1 MTNNREPDTPS
12 LPAPAG
18 EPLQGG
24 RWTELRQQ
32 AQARLEQTGATG
44 PLPDDPPDLPHL
56 LEELRTHQV
65 ELEIQNEELRQAQF
79 RAELASSRYQLL
91 FECLPQPALVMD
103 EHGFVQDMNLAA
115 RQWLTPNDEQL
126 RPPPATTLLRA
137 LTLAGRSQLFKAL
150 RAEHRLQAK
159 CLCNLSLTTHS
170 GQLRHIDLHLLSLPL
185 AYHSDA
191 RFLVLLTDRT
201 PEKQRV
207 QDKQIYQ
214 SLLDSSQDLIYASNL
229 QGGLMLAN
237 RAVLDLL
244 HLAPDQAVGTR
255 RETVMPLRDAI
266 KQDAT
271 DQHVLH
277 TGQPIN
283 TYEELHG
290 QPGEPVRIYMTS
302 KFALRD
308 EQGQVLGV
316 GGISRDITQ
325 DRANQQTLLLSE
337 SVFLHASEAFIVTD
351 VEGRIVRVNAGFE
364 KMSGFSAGSV
374 LGHKPSLLRSGQMP
388 PSVYRELWAALLDN
402 GHWQGELVNRHA
414 SGRFYT
420 VHCSISALRSP
431 THELTGYVAVQ
442 TDITQ
447 LKAAETEVQRLSHF
461 DSLTGLPNR
470 ALLLDRL
477 HLLLAQAQRQKQGFA
492 VLFADLDHFKEVN
505 DTLGHQVGDELLCAI
520 GQRLRNSVRAQDTV
534 ARMGGDEFVLLLP
547 QTQRDDALTLARKL
561 QTVLREPIN
570 LTGMHDYRPRV
581 SLGVAVY
588 PDDGRTS
595 DELLRNADT
604 AMYVA
609 KTGGRDRA
617 EAYSRAMSDESAR
630 VFAIQTALASA
641 VQQGE
646 LRLYLQPKFS
656 LADMAVVGA
665 EALVRW
671 ERPGHGL
678 VAPADF
684 IPIAEKAGLLPAIDQ
699 WMLGQLLTQ
708 LAQWRG
714 QGRWPDHWSVAI
726 NQAATDLQQ
735 DLWLPTLQAELTRT
749 GVHARQLQVELTE
762 SALLQPTPHMLER
775 LQALRDLGVGLA
787 IDDFGT
793 GYSSLSYL
801 KSLPVSVIK
810 IDQSFVRDL
819 IPAQPQEAEGNGRVL
834 VEAMITLA
842 HKLGHTL
849 VAEGVENEAQRRL
862 LRHLGCEL
870 GQGYLVS
877 PPVPAAE
884 FAHRYLPPAPST
896 SPTPSTPL

>member
-1 MTNNREPDTPS
+1 MPQHTPPHTPDNATGTAPGSPPPPAVGTRPS
-12 LPAPAG
+12 
-18 EPLQGG
+18 
-24 RWTELRQQ
+24 WTELRQQ

-44 PLPDDPPDLPHL
+44 PLPDDPPDLPRL

-91 FECLPQPALVMD
+91 FEYLPQPALVMD
-103 EHGFVQDMNLAA
+103 EHAFVHDMNQAA
-115 RQWLTPNDEQL
+115 RQWLMPDDDP
-126 RPPPATTLLRA
+126 RHPHTTALLRA
-137 LTLAGRSQLFKAL
+137 LTLTGRSQLFKAL
-150 RAEHRLQAK
+150 RAEHSLQAE
-159 CLCNLSLTTHS
+159 CLCNLSLTTQDGRLH
-170 GQLRHIDLHLLSLPL
+170 HIDLHLLSLPL

-201 PEKQRV
+201 SEKQRD
-207 QDKQIYQ
+207 QDRQLYQ
-214 SLLDSSQDLIYASNL
+214 SLLDSSQDLIYASDL
-229 QGGLMLAN
+229 HGGLMLAN
-237 RAVLDLL
+237 RAVLDLF
-244 HLAPDQAVGTR
+244 HLAPDQAVGTH
-255 RETVMPLRDAI
+255 RETLMPLRDAI
-266 KQDAT
+266 EQDAT
-271 DQHVLH
+271 DQRVLH

-316 GGISRDITQ
+316 GGISRDISAE
-325 DRANQQTLLLSE
+325 RAAQQTQLLSE

-351 VEGRIVRVNAGFE
+351 VAGRIVRVNAGFE
-364 KMSGFSAGSV
+364 IMSGFSAGSV

-388 PSVYRELWAALLDN
+388 PSVYRELWAALGDN

-420 VHCSISALRSP
+420 VHCSISALRSA
-431 THELTGYVAVQ
+431 THELTGYVVVQ

-477 HLLLAQAQRQKQGFA
+477 HLLLAQAQRQKQDFA

-520 GQRLRNSVRAQDTV
+520 GQRLRDSVRAQDTV

-547 QTQRDDALTLARKL
+547 QTHSDDALTLAHKL
-561 QTVLREPIN
+561 QTVLREPLN

-581 SLGVAVY
+581 SVGVAVY

-609 KTGGRDRA
+609 KNSGRDRA
-617 EAYSRAMSDESAR
+617 EVYTPTMSDESAR

-684 IPIAEKAGLLPAIDQ
+684 IPIAERSGLLPAIDQ

-714 QGRWPDHWSVAI
+714 RGRWPDHWSVAI

-735 DLWLPTLQAELTRT
+735 DFWLPTLQAELKRTR
-749 GVHARQLQVELTE
+749 VPARQLQIELTE

-775 LQALRDLGVGLA
+775 LQALRGLGVGLA

-801 KSLPVSVIK
+801 RSLPVSIIK
-810 IDQSFVRDL
+810 IDQGFVHDL
-819 IPAQPQEAEGNGRVL
+819 IPARPQEADSNGRVL

-862 LRHLGCEL
+862 LHHLGCEL
-870 GQGYLVS
+870 GQGYLLS
-877 PPVPAAE
+877 PPLPAAD
-884 FAHRYLPPAPST
+884 FAQRYLP
-896 SPTPSTPL
+896 